1 MNPPTLARRPP
12 AARVA
17 RKRVAPA
24 AASDVASAPST
35 LDKIVDAAAHLF
47 ATRGYIYSTLDDVA
61 AHAGFTKGAVYY
73 YFKDK
78 ESLLVQVLE
87 HIEARSIDTTARAV
101 AELDGAAAK
110 QLETFVKFQ
119 TRWAARYPE
128 DLAVLMLMSA
138 ETAHT
143 SPKVRAQVQGV
154 YAKLAATL
162 ETIIETG
169 KRSGEFNKR
178 QDTRDT
184 VLYLQAVHDGN
195 MMIWYRSGTEPEI
208 GRRLARVTLSGFLKA
223 VAG

>member
-1 MNPPTLARRPP
+1 
-12 AARVA
+12 
-17 RKRVAPA
+17 
-24 AASDVASAPST
+24 
-35 LDKIVDAAAHLF
+35 
-47 ATRGYIYSTLDDVA
+47 
-61 AHAGFTKGAVYY
+61 
-73 YFKDK
+73 
-78 ESLLVQVLE
+78 
-87 HIEARSIDTTARAV
+87 
-101 AELDGAAAK
+101 
-110 QLETFVKFQ
+110 
-119 TRWAARYPE
+119 
-128 DLAVLMLMSA
+128 
-138 ETAHT
+138 
-143 SPKVRAQVQGV
+143 VQGI